1 MEKHILS
8 KSTYIKG
15 EQCLKQLY
23 LLKKRPFLRDRMPAE
38 RIARF
43 NRGTQVGIYA
53 QQLFP
58 GGIDAG
64 PKHYSQYRKAVEK
77 TAELIKQGREVIYE
91 AAFQAHRTLIL
102 LDILVKNGDK
112 WDAYEVK
119 SSNKLSE
126 TFYKDAALQYYILR
140 ESGVNIGSFSL
151 IHINTSYVRGEEM
164 DIHKL
169 FTITDV
175 TEKVEA
181 QRDYVAKQINRQLEI
196 LEAAHSPKIEIG
208 PHCYNPYDCDF
219 IGHCWKKVSSPSI
232 FDIPALTKEEQFEIF
247 GSFQTLETTPETS
260 LKNDTAAIQLRS
272 LVSQKEFVN
281 KEELANYIPPFEEAW
296 LVKILHFAPALPLYE
311 NTHPYQSL
319 AFGFALQKINSSGEV
334 LEEDLFIADATTNP
348 CQEVKEK
355 IAETINTDIPVFTYE
370 NNDARISGF
379 SGIDLSELLKQG
391 IYYHPKINK
400 DYSSKSLAK
409 ALGIKPAYKSIDMD
423 IVAAQ
428 YFVEIYNGHKD
439 AEEKMQKIE
448 KYFSRELK
456 ILSVFLQKLLKL
468 KS

>member
-23 LLKKRPFLRDRMPAE
+23 LNKKRPFLRDRMPAE

-77 TAELIKQGREVIYE
+77 TAELMSRGQEVIYE
-91 AAFQAHRTLIL
+91 AAFQAHKTLIL
-102 LDILVKNGDK
+102 LDILVKNGDE

-126 TFYKDAALQYYILR
+126 TFYKDAALQYYVLR
-140 ESGVNIGSFSL
+140 KSGVNIRSFSL
-151 IHINTSYVRGEEM
+151 IHINTSYVREKEM
-164 DIHKL
+164 DIRKL
-169 FTITDV
+169 FIITDV
-175 TEKVEA
+175 TQEVEA
-181 QRDYVAKQINRQLEI
+181 QRDYVAKQIDHQLEI
-196 LEAAHSPKIEIG
+196 LQAAHSPKIDIG
-208 PHCYNPYDCDF
+208 PHCYDPYDCDF
-219 IGHCWKKVSSPSI
+219 IGHCWKKVASPNI
-232 FDIPALTKEEQFEIF
+232 FDIPALSKEQQFEIF
-247 GSFQTLETTPETS
+247 HQFQTLETTPETI
-260 LKNDTAAIQLRS
+260 LKSDTAKIQLRS
-272 LVSQKEFVN
+272 LLAQKEYVH
-281 KEELANYIPPFEEAW
+281 KEELINYIPPFEEAW

-311 NTHPYQSL
+311 NTRPYQAI
-319 AFGFALQKINSSGEV
+319 AFGFARQKINSAGDV
-334 LEEDLFIADATTNP
+334 LEEYLFIADADTNP
-348 CQEVKEK
+348 CEQIKEK
-355 IAETINTDIPVFTYE
+355 IAQTINTDIPVFTYE
-370 NNDARISGF
+370 NNDAEVSGF
-379 SGIDLSELLKQG
+379 SSIDLSELLKQG
-391 IYYHPKINK
+391 IYYHPEIRK

-409 ALGIKPAYKSIDMD
+409 ALGIKASYKSIDMD

-448 KYFSRELK
+448 KYFAKELK
-456 ILSVFLQKLLKL
+456 ILSAFLQKLVKL
-468 KS
+468 KA